1 MIGIGYAPSA
11 YDLLHIGHLN
21 LLRRAKERRAKE
33 HCDYLIAGIVAIRR
47 KGVTPVVPLAERVEI
62 ARNVRFVDAAIPAL
76 TNDKV
81 GTFDLKARTGVCHR
95 KSGGNVSGIVETRHR

>member
-47 KGVTPVVPLAERVEI
+47 KGVTPVRSQCPLRRRRDPGFDERQGRHLRFESKDRSVPSQIGWQRL
-62 ARNVRFVDAAIPAL
+62 
-76 TNDKV
+76 
-81 GTFDLKARTGVCHR
+81 
-95 KSGGNVSGIVETRHR
+95 RHRGD

>member
-47 KGVTPVVPLAERVEI
+47 KGVTPVVPLAERVRSL
-62 ARNVRFVDAAIPAL
+62 AMSASSTPRSRL
-76 TNDKV
+76 
-81 GTFDLKARTGVCHR
+81 
-95 KSGGNVSGIVETRHR
+95 